1 MAKNQKQKKKPAAE
15 AAPPRPK
22 EFLDLIA
29 PAAVKFNT
37 DHYILGG
44 TYRTVMALR
53 TYPPITEELALLRRL
68 GEMEGVTLHLSTRE
82 VTAAEENAILH
93 AAANKTRM
101 ERSNLNNMKQSVTA
115 EAKLQDTE
123 ELIRGLRRNQ
133 VQPHQGNCLRLD
145 PAGAGGFCGGHE
157 SAGELS
163 GLCGTPSRCRAPGGA
178 RPLGTGR

>member
-115 EAKLQDTE
+115 EAKLKNSSGACAG
-123 ELIRGLRRNQ
+123 IRSRWSTARYFWSSLPNLWTG
-133 VQPHQGNCLRLD
+133 C
-145 PAGAGGFCGGHE
+145 GA
-157 SAGELS
+157 
-163 GLCGTPSRCRAPGGA
+163 
-178 RPLGTGR
+178 

>member
-115 EAKLQDTE
+115 ASFRTRKNSSGACAG
-123 ELIRGLRRNQ
+123 IRSRWSTARCFWSSLPNLWTG
-133 VQPHQGNCLRLD
+133 
-145 PAGAGGFCGGHE
+145 CGG
-157 SAGELS
+157 
-163 GLCGTPSRCRAPGGA
+163 
-178 RPLGTGR
+178 

>member
-1 MAKNQKQKKKPAAE
+1 MAKNQRQKKKPAAE

-37 DHYILGG
+37 DHYIMGG
-44 TYRTVMALR
+44 TYRSVMALR
-53 TYPPITEELALLRRL
+53 TYPPVTEELALLRRL

-115 EAKLQDTE
+115 ASFRTRKNSSGACAG
-123 ELIRGLRRNQ
+123 IRSRWSTVRCFWSSRPNLWTS
-133 VQPHQGNCLRLD
+133 
-145 PAGAGGFCGGHE
+145 CGG
-157 SAGELS
+157 
-163 GLCGTPSRCRAPGGA
+163 
-178 RPLGTGR
+178 